1 LKEDKSIYFSGLN
14 SLRFIAALAVII
26 THLELLK
33 GVFNYNNC
41 YNNVV
46 IFNLGGLGVYF
57 FFVLSGFLI
66 TYLLLA
72 EKKTSNN
79 INIKKFYYRR
89 IFKIWPLYYFIV
101 ILGFFVLPNFDFF
114 KISYLQE
121 NFINNFYSNLLLY
134 VLILPNIAFS
144 FFSAVPNI
152 GQAWSIGIEE
162 QFYIFWPWVVSK
174 TNNLLKSLLY
184 IILGIIIIKIIV
196 LMIGQ
201 YHQSNMIYLAIKKSI
216 AMSKFE
222 CMAIGGIGAKLL
234 IDNHQLLNLVYNKI
248 SINISLVLIILL
260 IFLTPDKIQD
270 GIHIVYSIL
279 FLIIIL
285 NVSNNSVKINLENKV
300 LNYLGKISYGIYMY
314 HFMIIPPIL
323 YFLKRFNNIE
333 SEIVLNILIYMLS
346 IGLSILISSISYEYF
361 EKHFILMK
369 SKFSVIKSGIKNNT
383 IT

>member
-1 LKEDKSIYFSGLN
+1 
-14 SLRFIAALAVII
+14 
-26 THLELLK
+26 
-33 GVFNYNNC
+33 
-41 YNNVV
+41 
-46 IFNLGGLGVYF
+46 
-57 FFVLSGFLI
+57 
-66 TYLLLA
+66 
-72 EKKTSNN
+72 
-79 INIKKFYYRR
+79 
-89 IFKIWPLYYFIV
+89 
-101 ILGFFVLPNFDFF
+101 
-114 KISYLQE
+114 
-121 NFINNFYSNLLLY
+121 LY

-184 IILGIIIIKIIV
+184 IILGIIVIKIIV

-201 YHQSNMIYLAIKKSI
+201 YYQSNMTYLAIKKSI

-248 SINISLVLIILL
+248 SLNISLVLITLL

-314 HFMIIPPIL
+314 HFMMIPPIL

-346 IGLSILISSISYEYF
+346 IGLSILISCISYEYF
-361 EKHFILMK
+361 EKYFILMK